1 MRIALITDTHFG
13 ARSDSIPFD
22 NFFKSFYD
30 NCFFPKLEEQ
40 GIKTVIHL
48 GDIFDR
54 RKYINFNT
62 LKSCKE
68 YFFDK
73 AKELEIDIHLIPGN
87 HDTYFKNTNEIN
99 SPNLLLREYDNI
111 KLYEQPSEV
120 IFGWQKILFM
130 PWICSDNYQQS
141 RTAMEETDATVCFG
155 HFELAGFQMYKGVK
169 NEHGMDP
176 SIFNNFDLVCS
187 GHFHHRDR
195 NGNIYYLGNPYEITW
210 SDYDDP
216 RGFHILDSESLEFE
230 FIQNPYNM
238 FHKIY
243 YDDSKEMEKI
253 DYDKLERTCV
263 KVIVVRKTD
272 FAKFDKIIDNLYN
285 CNLVELKIIE
295 DFSEFEDEA
304 VGEEN
309 INLEDTMTLLS
320 EYVDNIE
327 TELDKERL
335 QNYLRTLYIEAQN
348 I

>member
-176 SIFNNFDLVCS
+176 SIFNTFDLVCS

-253 DYDKLERTCV
+253 DYEKLERTCV

-272 FAKFDKIIDNLYN
+272 FTKFDKIIDNLYN

>member
-120 IFGWQKILFM
+120 IFGWQKILLM

-253 DYDKLERTCV
+253 DYEKLERTCV

-272 FAKFDKIIDNLYN
+272 FAQFDKIIDNLYN

-309 INLEDTMTLLS
+309 INLEDTMTLLN

>member
-176 SIFNNFDLVCS
+176 SIFNTFDLVCS

-272 FAKFDKIIDNLYN
+272 FTKFDKIIDNLYN

>member
-176 SIFNNFDLVCS
+176 SIFNTFDLVCS

-272 FAKFDKIIDNLYN
+272 FTKFDKIIDNLYN

-309 INLEDTMTLLS
+309 INLEDTMTLLN